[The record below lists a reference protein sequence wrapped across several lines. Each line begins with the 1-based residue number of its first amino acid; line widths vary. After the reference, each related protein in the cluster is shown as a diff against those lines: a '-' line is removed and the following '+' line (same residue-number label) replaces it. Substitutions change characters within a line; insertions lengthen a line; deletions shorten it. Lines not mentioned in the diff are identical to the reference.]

1 MSIEQSIAEVRTA
14 LADYSHLD
22 TIWTSP
28 LQRCRALA
36 MAFGQPHQVD
46 NRLMEVNFGV
56 WEGRSW
62 SEIYQRYPQEMDAWG
77 ADWYAVAPPG
87 GESAQMLELR
97 VKSWANSLRAGHHLV
112 FTHAGVIRS
121 LRVLCQLQT
130 WEEVIEQPVPYLGL
144 ETFTFPTTPESLSE
158 QDMPTD

>member
-1 MSIEQSIAEVRTA
+1 MPGAPTGT
-14 LADYSHLD
+14 L
-22 TIWTSP
+22 SP
-28 LQRCRALA
+28 HR
-36 MAFGQPHQVD
+36 GK
-46 NRLMEVNFGV
+46 
-56 WEGRSW
+56 
-62 SEIYQRYPQEMDAWG
+62 
-77 ADWYAVAPPG
+77 
-87 GESAQMLELR
+87 SAQMLELR

-130 WEEVIEQPVPYLGL
+130 WEEAIEQPVPYLGL